1 MKNKVNFRITT
12 AILSVIILVTIVLT
26 GLPLKK
32 ADAINLAPDM
42 PVSNTVYYF
51 SDMYQPTISVSELEC
66 MTNDYCMIVYND
78 SAWEYILT
86 NTTQMSELDAPTVR
100 DKYLMMLEIE
110 FNKIFDLM
118 NNNSGILSAEYGT
131 GTLDDPKTNS
141 CIIVLELVNH
151 LAAGNRLAELF
162 QYLSMTYGHRII
174 FLSGYSLDAYGDE
187 AEQEYVTYY
196 LDKFYKVYDYDDFF
210 EDVFNDYTSNYA
222 DIVYNGYENAE
233 IYLDSNL
240 VPYWNVNMSLSDA
253 YNNEPSIRRIVDKI
267 ADYYNEDP
275 GQGMILVSHGIN
287 IFVHDDGND
296 FFNIKYPST
305 PNGQI
310 TFDGEFIY
318 SSAKPRIAMTAIPA
332 TLGFYNCFL
341 DFQTNY
347 DINGTY
353 LPIYVFGNVTSSPG
367 GLKVIEG
374 FCDSS
379 VITDLLDDIGSI

>member
-86 NTTQMSELDAPTVR
+86 NTTQMNDLDAPTAIDR
-100 DKYLMMLEIE
+100 YMMMLEIE

-151 LAAGNRLAELF
+151 LADGNRLAELF

-253 YNNEPSIRRIVDKI
+253 YNNEPSIRRIVDKSLI
-267 ADYYNEDP
+267 
-275 GQGMILVSHGIN
+275 I
-287 IFVHDDGND
+287 
-296 FFNIKYPST
+296 
-305 PNGQI
+305 I
-310 TFDGEFIY
+310 TKTQVKG
-318 SSAKPRIAMTAIPA
+318 
-332 TLGFYNCFL
+332 
-341 DFQTNY
+341 
-347 DINGTY
+347 
-353 LPIYVFGNVTSSPG
+353 
-367 GLKVIEG
+367 
-374 FCDSS
+374 
-379 VITDLLDDIGSI
+379 